1 MTPPLDP
8 LHDPAFTALRARLQA
23 QPIPEPSPDFT
34 QRVMASLPPSR
45 LSRTSWS
52 TIALRVAAA
61 FALLT
66 TIFVINSAREH
77 NVASSPPTPLEVLLA
92 AQRADGGW
100 SADPAATRPRY
111 DTSVTALALL
121 ALVHATPDPLAGPMA
136 PSIRAGLDH
145 LIRQQAPDGRFRPDH
160 SSPPF
165 TQYLATKAMES
176 AALLPGADPAWKTA
190 AGRAKTHLPPATQMA
205 MLNRHLANPDA
216 FPPRWVEAGGPSTR
230 AAIQLLKRP

>member
-8 LHDPAFTALRARLQA
+8 LHDPAFAALRDRLQA
-23 QPIPEPSPDFT
+23 QAVPDPSPDFT
-34 QRVMASLPPSR
+34 QRVMAALPPTR
-45 LSRTSWS
+45 PSRTAWS

-61 FALLT
+61 LALLT
-66 TIFVINSAREH
+66 SIFVFNSARKH
-77 NVASSPPTPLEVLLA
+77 NVASAPPDPLEILMA

-111 DTSVTALALL
+111 DTGVTALALL
-121 ALVHATPDPLAGPMA
+121 ALVHAAPDPLAGPMA

-165 TQYLATKAMES
+165 TQYLATKAIES

-190 AGRAKTHLPPATQMA
+190 AGRAQTHLPPATQMA

-216 FPPRWVEAGGPSTR
+216 FPPRWVEAGGPATR
-230 AAIQLLKRP
+230 AAIQMLKRP